1 MSRRHPNIHNE
12 ILMEKR
18 VLHKLGEHPGIVSL
32 YSTFQDAGTLYYLM
46 EYLGGNDLW
55 THLHVEL
62 NESEIKKKTKKI
74 DENSSLTKIEDD
86 DDADDVD
93 KAGDHSKK
101 NENKDSTETKYT
113 SQVGLHWSQI
123 KFYFAEMIS
132 AIEYMH
138 R

>member
-32 YSTFQDAGTLYYLM
+32 YSTFQDAGTLYYMM

-74 DENSSLTKIEDD
+74 DENSALTTI
-86 DDADDVD
+86 DDADEAEREDN
-93 KAGDHSKK
+93 KK
-101 NENKDSTETKYT
+101 DNKDSTDTKYT